1 MAFTSSVVNALSRRG
16 GLVCEK
22 ANPFIFVSESVTR
35 KKKLGGGGGVC
46 IMKGVTLKMSSW
58 GFQV

>member
-1 MAFTSSVVNALSRRG
+1 MSSVVNALSRRG

-35 KKKLGGGGGVC
+35 GKKKKIGGGGVC
-46 IMKGVTLKMSSW
+46 IIKGITLKMSSW